1 MAFSC
6 RVFFSLPPSSI
17 AATKHT
23 CMMLPTLA
31 RCSCCSPPGYPFSPS
46 PCRFYQA
53 ARAWPR
59 VTAFAMAD
67 DWSKKPT
74 KEQAEKAKKALTALL
89 RQEQNKA
96 CADCGAKTP
105 TWASVN
111 FGCFICLRCSGVHR
125 NMGVHITK
133 VKSVTL
139 DDWMPGWVKALDEN
153 GNARVNAM
161 SELMPREIPLRD
173 ILALSAHP
181 LASQV
186 RSQAPTWPKDQRAER
201 AEHTRTVHPRQIRRQ
216 TLA

>member
-1 MAFSC
+1 MRSI
-6 RVFFSLPPSSI
+6 SSAI
-17 AATKHT
+17 
-23 CMMLPTLA
+23 P
-31 RCSCCSPPGYPFSPS
+31 
-46 PCRFYQA
+46 
-53 ARAWPR
+53 
-59 VTAFAMAD
+59 MAD

-89 RQEQNKA
+89 RQDQNKT

-111 FGCFICLRCSGVHR
+111 VGCFICLRCSGVHR

-161 SELMPREIPLRD
+161 YENLF
-173 ILALSAHP
+173 LAFNCFHKSLHP
-181 LASQV
+181 
-186 RSQAPTWPKDQRAER
+186 
-201 AEHTRTVHPRQIRRQ
+201 
-216 TLA
+216 